1 MGDPPPGTGKT
12 VEVTHSVV
20 VVVLVELQ
28 ELPEN
33 ALAVCTL
40 LTTAQLLLGVEA
52 ASAGDEVG
60 GTAVCGIA
68 CTLGRLA
75 VVLAGAGGFPENQA
89 DQP

>member
-1 MGDPPPGTGKT
+1 MTESLEETVGDPPPGTGET

-40 LTTAQLLLGVEA
+40 LTTA
-52 ASAGDEVG
+52 
-60 GTAVCGIA
+60 
-68 CTLGRLA
+68 
-75 VVLAGAGGFPENQA
+75 P
-89 DQP
+89 